1 MEGWNWKHVYAML
14 ADDGK
19 VKIGISKCVHD
30 RVKKI
35 ENSKEVKIT
44 NYSYTEKC
52 SNPYMVERMIH
63 EELKDFRHFG
73 EWFTVAYEHAVST
86 MNSIFKKY
94 AKFDEGG
101 NTWEAAEQIFSM
113 FTGDRQENVELTEQL
128 EQVIDIAAGTLA
140 RANDL
145 CDKVERLEDE
155 NKRLREYS
163 RQLKDTID
171 MITMMLGGEDSPIIK
186 ELVDR
191 AMKTI
196 DEYELPDDL
205 QQMIESTNAQ
215 MILKL

>member
-1 MEGWNWKHVYAML
+1 MEYE
-14 ADDGK
+14 
-19 VKIGISKCVHD
+19 
-30 RVKKI
+30 KKI
-35 ENSKEVKIT
+35 
-44 NYSYTEKC
+44 
-52 SNPYMVERMIH
+52 
-63 EELKDFRHFG
+63 
-73 EWFTVAYEHAVST
+73 A
-86 MNSIFKKY
+86 
-94 AKFDEGG
+94 
-101 NTWEAAEQIFSM
+101 
-113 FTGDRQENVELTEQL
+113 ELTGQL
-128 EQVIDIAAGTLA
+128 GQVIDIATGTLA
-140 RANDL
+140 CANDL

-205 QQMIESTNAQ
+205 QQMIESANAQ